1 MGRAPFGAKLE
12 QPKGHS
18 VATRGVRPDFR
29 PARGVMPRMDR
40 YAIFVDAE
48 YLYTEGGMLCCNSPE
63 RQEILL
69 YGLGANDFLV
79 GLATDVCDLQPLR
92 TYWYDTSKDG
102 VPTSAQQL
110 VATLPNMKLR
120 LQRSGPPE
128 QQAPLGA
135 AIRRDL
141 TTLARQRAI
150 CDAFLLSADEDLIES
165 VREVQ
170 DLGLRVTLINIAS
183 RDERGDPTASL
194 ANEADEVIKLTKDDL
209 SRFIR
214 RRRAPDDAAS
224 DTYDP
229 VDSVAA
235 AATEFAE
242 SWLYRASDDEFDALL
257 DQRPRIPESLDGDL
271 LYAVENVIGGSLRG
285 QDRLRRAVRQAFWS
299 RIDQEVQD
307 WPPDSER

>member
-1 MGRAPFGAKLE
+1 MLGRPRL
-12 QPKGHS
+12 HS
-18 VATRGVRPDFR
+18 VAARGVRPDSR
-29 PARGVMPRMDR
+29 PARGVTPLMDR

-48 YLYTEGGMLCCNSPE
+48 YLYAEGGMLCCNSPE

-79 GLATDVCDLQPLR
+79 GLATDACDLQPLR
-92 TYWYDTSKDG
+92 TYWYDTSADG

-120 LQRSGPPE
+120 LERSAPRE
-128 QQAPLGA
+128 QQTPLSA

-183 RDERGDPTASL
+183 RDESREPTVSL
-194 ANEADEVIKLTKDDL
+194 TNEADEVVKLTKDDL

-224 DTYDP
+224 DAYDP

-242 SWLYRASDDEFDALL
+242 SWLDRASDDEFDALL

-285 QDRLRRAVRQAFWS
+285 QDRLRRAVRQAFWN

-307 WPPDSER
+307 

>member
-1 MGRAPFGAKLE
+1 MLGRPRL
-12 QPKGHS
+12 HS
-18 VATRGVRPDFR
+18 VAARGVRPDSR
-29 PARGVMPRMDR
+29 PARGVTPLMDR
-40 YAIFVDAE
+40 YAIFVDVE
-48 YLYTEGGMLCCNSPE
+48 YLYAEGGMLCCNSPE

-79 GLATDVCDLQPLR
+79 GLATDACDLQPLR
-92 TYWYDTSKDG
+92 TYWYDTSADG

-120 LQRSGPPE
+120 LERSAPRE
-128 QQAPLGA
+128 QQTPLSA

-150 CDAFLLSADEDLIES
+150 CDVFLLSADEDLIES

-183 RDERGDPTASL
+183 RDERREPTVSL
-194 ANEADEVIKLTKDDL
+194 TNEADEVVKLTKDDL

-224 DTYDP
+224 DAYDP
-229 VDSVAA
+229 VDSVAV

-242 SWLYRASDDEFDALL
+242 SWLDRASDDEFDALL

-285 QDRLRRAVRQAFWS
+285 QDRLRRAVRQAFWN

-307 WPPDSER
+307 

>member
-1 MGRAPFGAKLE
+1 MLGRPRL
-12 QPKGHS
+12 HS
-18 VATRGVRPDFR
+18 VAACGVRPDSR
-29 PARGVMPRMDR
+29 PARGVTPMDR

-48 YLYTEGGMLCCNSPE
+48 YLYAEGGMLCCNSPE

-69 YGLGANDFLV
+69 YGLGANDFLL

-92 TYWYDTSKDG
+92 TYWYDTSADG

-110 VATLPNMKLR
+110 VAALPNMKLR
-120 LQRSGPPE
+120 LERSGPRE

-135 AIRRDL
+135 AMRRDL

-150 CDAFLLSADEDLIES
+150 CDAFLVSADEDLIES

-183 RDERGDPTASL
+183 RDERGGPTASL
-194 ANEADEVIKLTKDDL
+194 ANEADEVVKLTKDDL

-224 DTYDP
+224 DAYDP

-271 LYAVENVIGGSLRG
+271 LYAVENVVGGSLRG
-285 QDRLRRAVRQAFWS
+285 QDRLRRAVRQAFWN

-307 WPPDSER
+307 WPADSER

>member
-1 MGRAPFGAKLE
+1 MARW
-12 QPKGHS
+12 
-18 VATRGVRPDFR
+18 VRPDFR
-29 PARGVMPRMDR
+29 LARGMRPRMDR

-120 LQRSGPPE
+120 LQRGDSAP
-128 QQAPLGA
+128 QQAPLST
-135 AIRRDL
+135 AIKRDL
-141 TTLARQRAI
+141 TTLARERAI
-150 CDAFLLSADEDLIES
+150 CDAFLLAADEGLLET

-170 DLGLRVTLINIAS
+170 DQGLRVTLISIAS
-183 RDERGDPTASL
+183 RDERADPTSSL
-194 ANEADEVIKLTKDDL
+194 VNEADEVIKLTKDDL

-235 AATEFAE
+235 AAAEFAE

-285 QDRLRRAVRQAFWS
+285 QDRLRRAVRQAFWN
-299 RIDQEVQD
+299 RVDQEVQD
-307 WPPDSER
+307 WPPGPGR

>member
-1 MGRAPFGAKLE
+1 MLGRPRL
-12 QPKGHS
+12 HS
-18 VATRGVRPDFR
+18 VAARGVRPDSR
-29 PARGVMPRMDR
+29 PARGVTPLMDR
-40 YAIFVDAE
+40 YAIFVDVE
-48 YLYTEGGMLCCNSPE
+48 YLYAEGGMLCCNSPE

-79 GLATDVCDLQPLR
+79 GLATDACDLQPLR
-92 TYWYDTSKDG
+92 TYWYDTSADG

-120 LQRSGPPE
+120 LERSAPRE
-128 QQAPLGA
+128 QQTPLSA

-183 RDERGDPTASL
+183 RDERREPTVSL
-194 ANEADEVIKLTKDDL
+194 TNEADEVVKLTKDDL

-224 DTYDP
+224 DAYDP

-242 SWLYRASDDEFDALL
+242 SWLDRASDDEFDALL

-285 QDRLRRAVRQAFWS
+285 QDRLRRAVRQAFWN

-307 WPPDSER
+307 

>member
-1 MGRAPFGAKLE
+1 
-12 QPKGHS
+12 
-18 VATRGVRPDFR
+18 
-29 PARGVMPRMDR
+29 MPMDR

-69 YGLGANDFLV
+69 YGLGANDFLI

-92 TYWYDTSKDG
+92 TYGYDTSSDG
-102 VPTSAQQL
+102 VPTPAQQL
-110 VATLPNMKLR
+110 VASLPNMKLR
-120 LQRSGPPE
+120 LQLGDPRAPE
-128 QQAPLGA
+128 SVLSA

-141 TTLARQRAI
+141 TTLARERAV
-150 CDAFLLSADEDLIES
+150 CDAFLLSADEHLVDC
-165 VREVQ
+165 VRDVQ
-170 DLGLRVTLINIAS
+170 DLGLRVTVVHIAS
-183 RDERGDPTASL
+183 LDERRDQLSSL

-235 AATEFAE
+235 AATDFAE

-257 DQRPRIPESLDGDL
+257 ESVDGDL

-285 QDRLRRAVRQAFWS
+285 QDRLRRAVRQAFWN
-299 RIDQEVQD
+299 RVDQEVQD
-307 WPPDSER
+307 WPPDQHR

>member
-1 MGRAPFGAKLE
+1 
-12 QPKGHS
+12 
-18 VATRGVRPDFR
+18 
-29 PARGVMPRMDR
+29 MDR

-69 YGLGANDFLV
+69 YGLGANDFLI
-79 GLATDVCDLQPLR
+79 GLASDVCDLQPLR
-92 TYWYDTSKDG
+92 TYWYDSSRDG
-102 VPTSAQQL
+102 VPTPAQQL

-120 LQRSGPPE
+120 LQTGTARDV
-128 QQAPLGA
+128 QASLGA
-135 AIRRDL
+135 AMRRDL
-141 TTLARQRAI
+141 STLARERAI
-150 CDAFLLSADEDLIES
+150 CDAFLLSADEDLLDC

-170 DLGLRVTLINIAS
+170 DQGLRVALISIAS
-183 RDERGDPTASL
+183 RDERRDQPAGL
-194 ANEADEVIKLTKDDL
+194 ATEADEVIKLTKDDL

-214 RRRAPDDAAS
+214 RRRTPDDAAS

-229 VDSVAA
+229 VDSVAS

-285 QDRLRRAVRQAFWS
+285 QDRLRRAVRQAFWN
-299 RIDQEVQD
+299 RIDKEVQD
-307 WPPDSER
+307 WPPDSEGR

>member
-1 MGRAPFGAKLE
+1 
-12 QPKGHS
+12 
-18 VATRGVRPDFR
+18 
-29 PARGVMPRMDR
+29 MDR

-48 YLYTEGGMLCCNSPE
+48 YLYTEGGLLCCNSPE

-69 YGLGANDFLV
+69 YGLGANDFLI

-92 TYWYDTSKDG
+92 TYWYDTSGDG
-102 VPTSAQQL
+102 AATPAQQL

-120 LQRSGPPE
+120 LQTGTGRDPQSS
-128 QQAPLGA
+128 LGE

-141 TTLARQRAI
+141 TTLARERAI
-150 CDAFLLSADEDLIES
+150 CDAFLLTADEDLLDC
-165 VREVQ
+165 VGEVQ
-170 DLGLRVTLINIAS
+170 DLGVRVVLITIAS
-183 RDERGDPTASL
+183 RDERRDPPAGLVTES
-194 ANEADEVIKLTKDDL
+194 DEVIKLTKDDL

-214 RRRAPDDAAS
+214 RRRTPDDAAS

-235 AATEFAE
+235 AAAEFAE
-242 SWLYRASDDEFDALL
+242 SWLYRASDDAFDALL

-285 QDRLRRAVRQAFWS
+285 QDRLRRAVRQAFWN
-299 RIDQEVQD
+299 RVDQEVQD
-307 WPPDSER
+307 WPPDERR

>member
-1 MGRAPFGAKLE
+1 
-12 QPKGHS
+12 
-18 VATRGVRPDFR
+18 
-29 PARGVMPRMDR
+29 MDR
-40 YAIFVDAE
+40 FATFVDAE
-48 YLYTEGGMLCCNSPE
+48 YLYAEGGMLCCNSPD

-69 YGLGANDFLV
+69 YGPGANEFLT
-79 GLATDVCDLQPLR
+79 GLAADVCDLQPLR
-92 TYWYDTSKDG
+92 TYWYDVSQDG
-102 VPTSAQQL
+102 APTSAQQL
-110 VATLPNMKLR
+110 VASLPNMKLR
-120 LQRSGPPE
+120 LQQGGPRRSQSPVSD
-128 QQAPLGA
+128 

-141 TTLARQRAI
+141 TTLARGRAV
-150 CDAFLLSADEDLIES
+150 CDAFLLSADDDLIDCVSEA
-165 VREVQ
+165 Q
-170 DLGLRVTLINIAS
+170 DAGLRVTLLTIAS
-183 RDERGDPTASL
+183 RDAREDRPSRL
-194 ANEADEVIKLTKDDL
+194 ANEADFVVKLTKDDL

-229 VDSVAA
+229 VDSVGA

-285 QDRLRRAVRQAFWS
+285 QDRLRRAVRQAFWN

-307 WPPDSER
+307 WPPEPGR

>member
-1 MGRAPFGAKLE
+1 M
-12 QPKGHS
+12 
-18 VATRGVRPDFR
+18 
-29 PARGVMPRMDR
+29 
-40 YAIFVDAE
+40 
-48 YLYTEGGMLCCNSPE
+48 
-63 RQEILL
+63 
-69 YGLGANDFLV
+69 
-79 GLATDVCDLQPLR
+79 
-92 TYWYDTSKDG
+92 
-102 VPTSAQQL
+102 
-110 VATLPNMKLR
+110 
-120 LQRSGPPE
+120 
-128 QQAPLGA
+128 
-135 AIRRDL
+135 
-141 TTLARQRAI
+141 
-150 CDAFLLSADEDLIES
+150 
-165 VREVQ
+165 
-170 DLGLRVTLINIAS
+170 
-183 RDERGDPTASL
+183 
-194 ANEADEVIKLTKDDL
+194 IKLTKDDL

-307 WPPDSER
+307 WPPDPEGR

>member
-1 MGRAPFGAKLE
+1 
-12 QPKGHS
+12 
-18 VATRGVRPDFR
+18 
-29 PARGVMPRMDR
+29 MDR

-48 YLYTEGGMLCCNSPE
+48 YLYAEGGMLCCNSPD

-69 YGLGANDFLV
+69 YGLGANDFLI

-92 TYWYDTSKDG
+92 TYWYDTSNDG
-102 VPTSAQQL
+102 VPTPAQQL

-120 LQRSGPPE
+120 LQPGDPR
-128 QQAPLGA
+128 APQSPLSA

-141 TTLARQRAI
+141 TTLGRERAV
-150 CDAFLLSADEDLIES
+150 CDAFLLSADEDLVEC
-165 VREVQ
+165 VRGVQ
-170 DLGLRVTLINIAS
+170 DLGLRVTVINIAS
-183 RDERGDPTASL
+183 RDERGDPPLSL

-235 AATEFAE
+235 AATDFAE
-242 SWLYRASDDEFDALL
+242 SWLYRATDDEFDALL
-257 DQRPRIPESLDGDL
+257 DQRPRIPESVDGDL

-285 QDRLRRAVRQAFWS
+285 QDRLRRAVRQAFWN

-307 WPPDSER
+307 WPPDQGR

>member
-1 MGRAPFGAKLE
+1 MLGRPRLHSIAAP
-12 QPKGHS
+12 
-18 VATRGVRPDFR
+18 GVRPDSC
-29 PARGVMPRMDR
+29 PARGVTPLMDR

-48 YLYTEGGMLCCNSPE
+48 YLYAEGGMLCCNSPE

-92 TYWYDTSKDG
+92 TYWYDTSNDG

-120 LQRSGPPE
+120 LERSGARE
-128 QQAPLGA
+128 QQTPLSA
-135 AIRRDL
+135 AMRRDL

-150 CDAFLLSADEDLIES
+150 CDAFLLSADEDLVES

-183 RDERGDPTASL
+183 RDERRDPTVSL
-194 ANEADEVIKLTKDDL
+194 ANEADQMIKLTKDDL

-224 DTYDP
+224 DAYDP

-242 SWLYRASDDEFDALL
+242 SWLYRASDDDFDALL

-285 QDRLRRAVRQAFWS
+285 QDRLRRAVRQAFWN
-299 RIDQEVQD
+299 RIDREVQD
-307 WPPDSER
+307 WPADSER

>member
-1 MGRAPFGAKLE
+1 MLGRPRL
-12 QPKGHS
+12 HS
-18 VATRGVRPDFR
+18 VAARGVRPDSR
-29 PARGVMPRMDR
+29 PARGVTPLMDR

-48 YLYTEGGMLCCNSPE
+48 YLYAEGGMLCCNSPE

-79 GLATDVCDLQPLR
+79 GLATDACDLQPLR
-92 TYWYDTSKDG
+92 TYWYDTSADG

-120 LQRSGPPE
+120 LERSAPRE
-128 QQAPLGA
+128 QQTPLSA

-150 CDAFLLSADEDLIES
+150 CDVFLLSADEDLIES

-183 RDERGDPTASL
+183 RDESREPTVSL
-194 ANEADEVIKLTKDDL
+194 TNEADEVVKLTKDYL

-224 DTYDP
+224 DAYDP
-229 VDSVAA
+229 VDSVAG

-242 SWLYRASDDEFDALL
+242 SWLDRASDDEFDALL

-285 QDRLRRAVRQAFWS
+285 QDRLRRAVRQAFWN

-307 WPPDSER
+307 

>member
-1 MGRAPFGAKLE
+1 MGCSAATAP
-12 QPKGHS
+12 S
-18 VATRGVRPDFR
+18 
-29 PARGVMPRMDR
+29 AR
-40 YAIFVDAE
+40 
-48 YLYTEGGMLCCNSPE
+48 
-63 RQEILL
+63 EILL

-141 TTLARQRAI
+141 TTLAQQRAI
-150 CDAFLLSADEDLIES
+150 CDVFLLSADEDLIES

-183 RDERGDPTASL
+183 RDERGDPTASF

-214 RRRAPDDAAS
+214 RRRPPTMPPRTPTTRSTRCCGRDRVRRELALPGQRRRVRRPARPAAPH
-224 DTYDP
+224 T
-229 VDSVAA
+229 
-235 AATEFAE
+235 
-242 SWLYRASDDEFDALL
+242 
-257 DQRPRIPESLDGDL
+257 ESLDGDL

-285 QDRLRRAVRQAFWS
+285 QDRLRRAVRQAFWN
-299 RIDQEVQD
+299 RIDNEVQD

>member
-1 MGRAPFGAKLE
+1 MSAWELRAQLCWGDPDCTPSRRAGSGRTLAP
-12 QPKGHS
+12 
-18 VATRGVRPDFR
+18 RG
-29 PARGVMPRMDR
+29 GVTPFVDR

-48 YLYTEGGMLCCNSPE
+48 YLYAEGGMLCCNSPE

-79 GLATDVCDLQPLR
+79 GLATDACDLQPLR

-120 LQRSGPPE
+120 LERSAPRE
-128 QQAPLGA
+128 QQTPLSA

-170 DLGLRVTLINIAS
+170 NLGLRVTLINIAS
-183 RDERGDPTASL
+183 RDERREPTVSL
-194 ANEADEVIKLTKDDL
+194 TNEADEVVKLTKDDL

-224 DTYDP
+224 DAYDP

-242 SWLYRASDDEFDALL
+242 SWLYRAGDDEFDALL

-285 QDRLRRAVRQAFWS
+285 QDRLRRAVRQAFWN

-307 WPPDSER
+307 

>member
-1 MGRAPFGAKLE
+1 MLGRPRL
-12 QPKGHS
+12 HS
-18 VATRGVRPDFR
+18 VAARGVRPDSR
-29 PARGVMPRMDR
+29 PARGVTPLMDR
-40 YAIFVDAE
+40 YAIFVDVE
-48 YLYTEGGMLCCNSPE
+48 YLYAEGGMLCCNSPE

-79 GLATDVCDLQPLR
+79 GLATDACDLQPLR
-92 TYWYDTSKDG
+92 TYWYDTSADG

-120 LQRSGPPE
+120 LERSAPRE
-128 QQAPLGA
+128 QQTPLSA

-150 CDAFLLSADEDLIES
+150 CDVFLLSADEDLIES

-183 RDERGDPTASL
+183 RDERREPTVSL
-194 ANEADEVIKLTKDDL
+194 TNEADEVVKLTKDDL

-224 DTYDP
+224 DAYDP
-229 VDSVAA
+229 VDSVAVA
-235 AATEFAE
+235 AAEFAE
-242 SWLYRASDDEFDALL
+242 SWLDRASDDEFDALL

-285 QDRLRRAVRQAFWS
+285 QDRLRRAVRQAFWN

-307 WPPDSER
+307 

>member
-1 MGRAPFGAKLE
+1 
-12 QPKGHS
+12 
-18 VATRGVRPDFR
+18 
-29 PARGVMPRMDR
+29 MPRMDR

-92 TYWYDTSKDG
+92 TYWYDTSRDG

-120 LQRSGPPE
+120 LQRGDPAV
-128 QQAPLGA
+128 QQMPLIA
-135 AIRRDL
+135 AIKRDL
-141 TTLARQRAI
+141 TTLARERAI
-150 CDAFLLSADEDLIES
+150 CDAFLLAADEDLLET

-170 DLGLRVTLINIAS
+170 DQGLRVTLINIAS
-183 RDERGDPTASL
+183 RDERGDPTSSL
-194 ANEADEVIKLTKDDL
+194 VSEADEVIKLTKDDL

-235 AATEFAE
+235 AAAEFAE

-285 QDRLRRAVRQAFWS
+285 QDRLRRAVRQAFWN
-299 RIDQEVQD
+299 RIDQEVQE
-307 WPPDSER
+307 WPPEPER

>member
-1 MGRAPFGAKLE
+1 
-12 QPKGHS
+12 
-18 VATRGVRPDFR
+18 
-29 PARGVMPRMDR
+29 MDR

-110 VATLPNMKLR
+110 IATLPNMKLR
-120 LQRSGPPE
+120 LQRGEPAQQQ
-128 QQAPLGA
+128 QQAPLIA
-135 AIRRDL
+135 AIKRDL
-141 TTLARQRAI
+141 TTLARERAI
-150 CDAFLLSADEDLIES
+150 CDAFLLAADEDLIDT

-170 DLGLRVTLINIAS
+170 DQGLRVTLINVAS
-183 RDERGDPTASL
+183 RDGRGDPTASL
-194 ANEADEVIKLTKDDL
+194 VNEADEVIQLTKDDL

-235 AATEFAE
+235 AAAEFAE

-285 QDRLRRAVRQAFWS
+285 QDRLRRAVRQAFWN

-307 WPPDSER
+307 WPPEPER

>member
-1 MGRAPFGAKLE
+1 
-12 QPKGHS
+12 
-18 VATRGVRPDFR
+18 
-29 PARGVMPRMDR
+29 MDR
-40 YAIFVDAE
+40 HAIFVDAE

-79 GLATDVCDLQPLR
+79 GLAGDVCDLQPLR
-92 TYWYDTSKDG
+92 TYWYDTSGDG
-102 VPTSAQQL
+102 VPTPAQQL

-120 LQRSGPPE
+120 LQTGDARAGQPSVC
-128 QQAPLGA
+128 A

-141 TTLARQRAI
+141 STLARERAI
-150 CDAFLLSADEDLIES
+150 CDAFLLSADEDLLDC

-170 DLGLRVTLINIAS
+170 DLGLRVTLISIAS
-183 RDERGDPTASL
+183 LDERGDQPAGL
-194 ANEADEVIKLTKDDL
+194 ATEADEVIKLTKDDL

-214 RRRAPDDAAS
+214 RRRTPDDAAT

-229 VDSVAA
+229 VDSVAS

-271 LYAVENVIGGSLRG
+271 LYAVENVVGGSLRG
-285 QDRLRRAVRQAFWS
+285 QDRLRRAVRQAFWN
-299 RIDQEVQD
+299 RIDQEDQD
-307 WPPDSER
+307 WPPDPEGR

>member
-1 MGRAPFGAKLE
+1 
-12 QPKGHS
+12 
-18 VATRGVRPDFR
+18 
-29 PARGVMPRMDR
+29 MDR

-69 YGLGANDFLV
+69 YGLGANDFLI
-79 GLATDVCDLQPLR
+79 GLASDVCDLQPLR
-92 TYWYDTSKDG
+92 TYWYDSSRDG
-102 VPTSAQQL
+102 VPTPAQQL

-120 LQRSGPPE
+120 LQTGTARDV
-128 QQAPLGA
+128 QASLGA
-135 AIRRDL
+135 AMRRDL
-141 TTLARQRAI
+141 STLARERAI
-150 CDAFLLSADEDLIES
+150 CDAFLLSADEDLLDC
-165 VREVQ
+165 VTEVQ
-170 DLGLRVTLINIAS
+170 DQGLRVTLISIAS
-183 RDERGDPTASL
+183 RDERRDQPAGL
-194 ANEADEVIKLTKDDL
+194 ATEADEVIKLTKDDL

-214 RRRAPDDAAS
+214 RRRTPDDAAS

-229 VDSVAA
+229 VDSVAS

-285 QDRLRRAVRQAFWS
+285 QDRLRRAVRQAFWN
-299 RIDQEVQD
+299 RIDKEVQD
-307 WPPDSER
+307 WPSDSEGR

>member
-1 MGRAPFGAKLE
+1 MLGRPRL
-12 QPKGHS
+12 HS
-18 VATRGVRPDFR
+18 VAARGVRPDSR
-29 PARGVMPRMDR
+29 PARGVTPLMDR

-48 YLYTEGGMLCCNSPE
+48 YLYAEGGMLCCNSPE

-79 GLATDVCDLQPLR
+79 GLATDACDLQPLR
-92 TYWYDTSKDG
+92 TYWYDTSADG

-120 LQRSGPPE
+120 LERSAPRE
-128 QQAPLGA
+128 QQTPLSA

-150 CDAFLLSADEDLIES
+150 CDVFLLSADEDLIES

-183 RDERGDPTASL
+183 RDERREPTVSL
-194 ANEADEVIKLTKDDL
+194 TNEADEVVKLTKDDL

-224 DTYDP
+224 DAYDP

-242 SWLYRASDDEFDALL
+242 SWLDRASDDEFDALL

-285 QDRLRRAVRQAFWS
+285 QDRLRRAVRQAFWN

-307 WPPDSER
+307 

>member
-1 MGRAPFGAKLE
+1 MLGRPRLR
-12 QPKGHS
+12 S
-18 VATRGVRPDFR
+18 VAARGVRPDSR
-29 PARGVMPRMDR
+29 PARGVTPLVDR

-48 YLYTEGGMLCCNSPE
+48 YLYAEGGMLCCNSPE

-79 GLATDVCDLQPLR
+79 GLATDACDLQPLR
-92 TYWYDTSKDG
+92 TYWYDTSEDG

-120 LQRSGPPE
+120 LERSAPRE
-128 QQAPLGA
+128 QQTPLSA

-170 DLGLRVTLINIAS
+170 NLGLRVTLINIAS
-183 RDERGDPTASL
+183 RDERREPTVSL
-194 ANEADEVIKLTKDDL
+194 TNEADEVVKLTKDDL

-224 DTYDP
+224 DAYDP

-242 SWLYRASDDEFDALL
+242 SWLYRAGDDEFDALL

-285 QDRLRRAVRQAFWS
+285 QDRLRRAVRQAFWN

-307 WPPDSER
+307 

>member
-29 PARGVMPRMDR
+29 PARGVKPRMDR

-48 YLYTEGGMLCCNSPE
+48 YLYTEGGMLCCNSPA

-120 LQRSGPPE
+120 LQRSGPPG
-128 QQAPLGA
+128 QQTPLGA

-183 RDERGDPTASL
+183 RDERGDPTASF

-285 QDRLRRAVRQAFWS
+285 QDRLRRAVRQAFWN
-299 RIDQEVQD
+299 RIDNEVQD

>member
-1 MGRAPFGAKLE
+1 V
-12 QPKGHS
+12 KGD
-18 VATRGVRPDFR
+18 GD
-29 PARGVMPRMDR
+29 MDR

-48 YLYTEGGMLCCNSPE
+48 YLYTEGGMLCCNSPD
-63 RQEILL
+63 RQEVLL

-92 TYWYDTSKDG
+92 TYWYDTSDDG
-102 VPTSAQQL
+102 APTPAQQL

-120 LQRSGPPE
+120 LQTGAGRDPQSS
-128 QQAPLGA
+128 LGA

-141 TTLARQRAI
+141 STLARERAI
-150 CDAFLLSADEDLIES
+150 CDAFLLSADEDLLDCVS
-165 VREVQ
+165 EVQ
-170 DLGLRVTLINIAS
+170 DLGLRVILINIAS
-183 RDERGDPTASL
+183 RDEPSAPPAGLLTES
-194 ANEADEVIKLTKDDL
+194 DEVVKLTKDDL

-214 RRRAPDDAAS
+214 RRRTPDDAAS

-271 LYAVENVIGGSLRG
+271 LYSVENVLGGSLRG

-299 RIDQEVQD
+299 RIAQEVQD
-307 WPPDSER
+307 WPDEGR

>member
-1 MGRAPFGAKLE
+1 
-12 QPKGHS
+12 
-18 VATRGVRPDFR
+18 
-29 PARGVMPRMDR
+29 MDR

-48 YLYTEGGMLCCNSPE
+48 YLYAEGGMLCCNSPE

-92 TYWYDTSKDG
+92 TYWYDTSTDG

-120 LQRSGPPE
+120 LQRSGMRPQQPP
-128 QQAPLGA
+128 LSA
-135 AIRRDL
+135 AIKRDL
-141 TTLARQRAI
+141 MTLARERAI
-150 CDAFLLSADEDLIES
+150 CDAFLLSADEGLIEC
-165 VREVQ
+165 VGDVQ
-170 DLGLRVTLINIAS
+170 DLGLRVTLINIVS
-183 RDERGDPTASL
+183 RDDRRESTSSL
-194 ANEADEVIKLTKDDL
+194 ANEADEVVKLTKDDL

-285 QDRLRRAVRQAFWS
+285 QDRLRRAVRQAFWN

-307 WPPDSER
+307 

>member
-1 MGRAPFGAKLE
+1 MLGRPRL
-12 QPKGHS
+12 HS
-18 VATRGVRPDFR
+18 VAARWVRPDSR
-29 PARGVMPRMDR
+29 PARGVTPLMDR

-48 YLYTEGGMLCCNSPE
+48 YLYAEGGMLCCNSPE
-63 RQEILL
+63 RQEIML

-79 GLATDVCDLQPLR
+79 GLATGACDLQPLR
-92 TYWYDTSKDG
+92 TYWYDTSADG

-110 VATLPNMKLR
+110 VATLSNMKLR
-120 LQRSGPPE
+120 LERSGTRE
-128 QQAPLGA
+128 QQTPLSA
-135 AIRRDL
+135 TMRRDL
-141 TTLARQRAI
+141 TTLARERAI

-183 RDERGDPTASL
+183 RDERTEPTASL

-224 DTYDP
+224 DAYDP

-242 SWLYRASDDEFDALL
+242 SWLDRASDDAFDALL

-285 QDRLRRAVRQAFWS
+285 QDRLRRAVRQAFWN